1 MKNQDLEFEYIEDF
15 VDYVMDR
22 FDDDDDL
29 FITVIS
35 KFNNM
40 RDIIKDLISYCD
52 DINFDRIDITAPKS
66 CCYKDEDYLS
76 LWIDDGVINIDC
88 FPLKMDGNYISP
100 CGDIIYLF
108 DDSSSKIIPLCDSG
122 DLYYVSISDEDDI
135 QCDCC
140 QDNDCV
146 CGDRATVDY
155 SKDEDGDLHGFTAS
169 KTTANSYYSFSY
181 YTPDTI
187 DKDDIHTMLKNVG
200 F

>member
-1 MKNQDLEFEYIEDF
+1 MKNQDLEFEYIEEF

-22 FDDDDDL
+22 FDEDDDL

-66 CCYKDEDYLS
+66 CCYKDEYYLS

-88 FPLKMDGNYISP
+88 FPLKMDGDYISP

-135 QCDCC
+135 QCSCC

-155 SKDEDGDLHGFTAS
+155 SKYEDGDLHGFTAS
-169 KTTANSYYSFSY
+169 K
-181 YTPDTI
+181 PPQ
-187 DKDDIHTMLKNVG
+187 IHIIALAIILPTL
-200 F
+200 